1 MEHVACYLKD
11 IHFNKK
17 SGRLVFRHQDIQKY
31 FFFQDGALIHAK
43 TNQKQELLG
52 EILFRL
58 GKLPKEDFERIDEY
72 IKPGESLGESLIK
85 KGLISRK
92 DLSDGLV
99 YQMREITLNI
109 FPFFEGELSFQEIDE
124 FVDKA
129 QDVEIDVAA
138 LIEDGIRRMKFDPS
152 LKDFLAKRVP
162 FTKNREFFYR
172 LAEDERDV
180 LKHVDGSSMSEKLLT
195 ESKMNPEIF
204 WKNLFLFYCL
214 DLIDFE
220 KEKEPTVEEKKKE
233 ETDEDVRR
241 KLENVI
247 SLSENLSRMNYYQIL
262 SVPPSSSQEEIKKS
276 YFRLARTYHPDLFD
290 QALPQ
295 DMKQKIEEVFASITK
310 AYRTLS
316 DDGERHVYDS
326 KMESVSPERKKDVVK
341 DAEIKFRQGKT
352 LYDKGMYEDA
362 MLLLEEATRL
372 IKEKGSYFLLLALAE
387 SKIPA
392 YHKRAEEHFMRAV
405 KLDPWNPE
413 AHVGLGL
420 LYKKSGLTVKAKKR
434 FEKALSLDPDHPIA
448 SKESSPLK
456 KEKKK
461 MGLKDILSMDIFGK
475 KKK

>member
-31 FFFQDGALIHAK
+31 IFFQDGALIHAK

-52 EILFRL
+52 EVLFRL
-58 GKLPKEDFERIDEY
+58 GKISKEDFKRIDEY

-92 DLSDGLV
+92 DLNDGLV
-99 YQMREITLNI
+99 CQMGEITLNI

-124 FVDKA
+124 FLDKA
-129 QDVEIDVAA
+129 QDVKIDVAT
-138 LIEDGIRRMKFDPS
+138 LIEDGIRRMKFHPS
-152 LKDFLAKRVP
+152 LEDILVARVP
-162 FTKNREFFYR
+162 FPKNKEFFYR
-172 LAEDERDV
+172 LTEDERDV
-180 LKHVDGSSMSEKLLT
+180 LRHVDGTSVSEKLLD
-195 ESKMNPEIF
+195 ESKMSPEVF
-204 WKNLFLFYCL
+204 WKSLFLFYCL
-214 DLIDFE
+214 DLIDLEEE
-220 KEKEPTVEEKKKE
+220 KELTVEEKKKGE
-233 ETDEDVRR
+233 ADEDVRR
-241 KLENVI
+241 RIEEVIKLN
-247 SLSENLSRMNYYQIL
+247 ENLSRMNYYQIL
-262 SVPPSSSQEEIKKS
+262 NVPPSSSKEEIKKS
-276 YFRLARTYHPDLFD
+276 YFKLARTYHPDLFD
-290 QALPQ
+290 QAFSQ

-316 DDGERHVYDS
+316 DDVERRVYDS
-326 KMESVSPERKKDVVK
+326 KMESVSPERKKDAVK

-352 LYDKGMYEDA
+352 LYDRGMYEDA
-362 MLLLEEATRL
+362 MVLLEEATRL
-372 IKEKGSYFLLLALAE
+372 IKEKGSYFLLLALTE

-392 YHKRAEEHFMRAV
+392 YHKRAEEHFMRAI

-434 FEKALSLDPDHPIA
+434 FERALSLDPDHPIA
-448 SKESSPLK
+448 CKESSPPK

-461 MGLKDILSMDIFGK
+461 TGLRGILSMDIFGK

>member
-52 EILFRL
+52 EVLFRL
-58 GKLPKEDFERIDEY
+58 GKISKEDFKRIDEY

-92 DLSDGLV
+92 DLNDGLV
-99 YQMREITLNI
+99 CQMREITLNI

-124 FVDKA
+124 FLDKA
-129 QDVEIDVAA
+129 QDVKIDVAA
-138 LIEDGIRRMKFDPS
+138 LIEDGIRRMKFHPS
-152 LKDFLAKRVP
+152 LEDILAARVP
-162 FTKNREFFYR
+162 FPKNKEFFYR
-172 LAEDERDV
+172 LTEDERDV
-180 LKHVDGSSMSEKLLT
+180 LRHVDGTSVSEKLLD
-195 ESKMNPEIF
+195 ESKMSPEVF
-204 WKNLFLFYCL
+204 WKSLFLFYCL
-214 DLIDFE
+214 DLIDLEEE
-220 KEKEPTVEEKKKE
+220 KELTVEEKKKGE
-233 ETDEDVRR
+233 ADEDVRR
-241 KLENVI
+241 KIEKVI
-247 SLSENLSRMNYYQIL
+247 NLNESLSRMNYYQIL
-262 SVPPSSSQEEIKKS
+262 NVPPSSSKEEIKKS
-276 YFRLARTYHPDLFD
+276 YFKLARTYHPDLFD
-290 QALPQ
+290 QALSQ

-316 DDGERHVYDS
+316 DDVERRVYDS
-326 KMESVSPERKKDVVK
+326 KMESVSPERKKDAVK

-352 LYDKGMYEDA
+352 LYDRGMYEDA
-362 MLLLEEATRL
+362 MVLLEEATRL
-372 IKEKGSYFLLLALAE
+372 IKEKGSYFLLLALTE

-392 YHKRAEEHFMRAV
+392 YHKRAEEHFMRAI

-434 FEKALSLDPDHPIA
+434 FERALSLDPDHPIA
-448 SKESSPLK
+448 CKESSPPK

-461 MGLKDILSMDIFGK
+461 TGLRGILSMDIFGK